1 MALILLLLVV
11 VTLAVGAAF
20 LTGAL
25 GGDEPDAA
33 VAGQGTTTAPVDPT
47 PAPPSADPTPA
58 PTPTAAPTAESTPEA
73 TPSASSA
80 APTPSAAGCADA
92 VVVSAETDQQS
103 YAAGEEPV
111 LSLVVRNEGGE
122 ACEVNL
128 GTSQM
133 EFVLTRDGE
142 RIFSSVDCQADS
154 QDLER
159 TLAPGGDE
167 RATFDWAR
175 NRTVPECTVVEEE
188 PEPGE
193 YTLITRLGARSSD
206 PIEFTLQ

>member
-1 MALILLLLVV
+1 VAFVLALLTVAA
-11 VTLAVGAAF
+11 LAVGASF
-20 LTGAL
+20 LTGVL
-25 GGDEPDAA
+25 GGGEPDVA
-33 VAGQGTTTAPVDPT
+33 VAGQESATAPAGPT
-47 PAPPSADPTPA
+47 AV
-58 PTPTAAPTAESTPEA
+58 PTPTAKPTTAPTADPTAEPTA
-73 TPSASSA
+73 SASASTA
-80 APTPSAAGCADA
+80 APTPSPAGCTDA
-92 VVVSAETDQQS
+92 VVVSAETDQPT

-133 EFVLTRDGE
+133 EFVLTRDDE

-159 TLAPGGDE
+159 TLEAGGEE

-193 YTLITRLGARSSD
+193 YTLTTRLGARSST
-206 PIEFTLQ
+206 PVEFTLQ